1 MIDLVELR
9 RKAEAADA
17 VAPSEW
23 ELDRERMTDA
33 PDKHHEFFVIDGNG
47 NRMFGTENA
56 DASFGLID
64 LEDDGDGFVAAWNEN
79 SRRVIEF
86 TVSVQPRT
94 ILALLAEIDRCHARL
109 EIDRVWH
116 ATTGGDVPK
125 RVSYAER
132 NTIPDGIE
140 CRDETIKMQDER
152 IKALEA
158 KVAAARNAALD
169 EAERTVAR
177 CEDEFEAAAAIR
189 DLKEETK

>member
-1 MIDLVELR
+1 MIELDELR
-9 RKAEAADA
+9 RKAEAASVECA
-17 VAPSEW
+17 GEQWGLFGKLIIRAGR
-23 ELDRERMTDA
+23 DRWVGRMVWWA
-33 PDKHHEFFVIDGNG
+33 KRCAEFI
-47 NRMFGTENA
+47 
-56 DASFGLID
+56 
-64 LEDDGDGFVAAWNEN
+64 VAANP
-79 SRRVIEF
+79 S
-86 TVSVQPRT
+86 TV
-94 ILALLAEIDRCHARL
+94 LALLAEIDRCHARL

-158 KVAAARNAALD
+158 KVSAARNAALD

-177 CEDEFEAAAAIR
+177 CEDEFDAAAAIR